1 LRRIEYLSAPA
12 NVSMADSW
20 YEIAS
25 LDHFWIQR
33 RFAVLQRLTGGMIEA
48 AKEMAEIGCGNG
60 LLQRQIEDACGRE
73 VTGFDLNEYAL
84 KQNLSRKSG
93 ICCYDI
99 FQADATLKERFDVIF
114 LFDVLEHIADEDRF
128 LEALM
133 FHLAPGGHVVVNVP
147 AGQWAY
153 SEYDVAAGHVRRYTI
168 KTLRAAA
175 QRNQLEIRAWSY
187 WGLPLVP
194 TLMVRKL
201 WLMGKHGQG
210 KIIKAGFDAR
220 TTAINKIMGALSR
233 CEVIPQTLLGTSLM
247 AVLQGMARENANTLK

>member
-1 LRRIEYLSAPA
+1 LRKIEYLSPPA
-12 NVSMADSW
+12 DVRMADSW

-25 LDHFWIQR
+25 LDHFWIRR
-33 RFAVLQRLTGGMIEA
+33 RFFVLQRLTRGLIEG

-73 VTGFDLNEYAL
+73 IAGFDLNEFAL
-84 KQNLSRKSG
+84 KQNLSRNSRV
-93 ICCYDI
+93 CCYDI
-99 FQADATLKERFDVIF
+99 FQAEAVLRERFDMIL

-153 SEYDVAAGHVRRYTI
+153 SEYDVAAGHLRRYTM
-168 KTLRAAA
+168 KTLREAAA
-175 QRNQLEIRAWSY
+175 RNHLRVKVWSY

-194 TLMVRKL
+194 TLMMRKL
-201 WLMGKHGQG
+201 WLMGKHGQST
-210 KIIKAGFDAR
+210 IIRAGFDAR
-220 TTAINKIMGALSR
+220 TTAINKVLGVLSR

-247 AVLQGMARENANTLK
+247 AVFQAERKRSM

>member
-1 LRRIEYLSAPA
+1 
-12 NVSMADSW
+12 M
-20 YEIAS
+20 
-25 LDHFWIQR
+25 QR
-33 RFAVLQRLTGGMIEA
+33 RFAVVQRLTGGMIEA

-84 KQNLSRKSG
+84 KQNLSRKSR

-114 LFDVLEHIADEDRF
+114 LFDVLEHIADEERF

-153 SEYDVAAGHVRRYTI
+153 SEYDVAAGQLRRCTI
-168 KTLRAAA
+168 YTLRATA
-175 QRNQLEIRAWSY
+175 QRQQLEIRAWRYS
-187 WGLPLVP
+187 GLPLVP
-194 TLMVRKL
+194 TLIVRKL
-201 WLMGKHGQG
+201 LLMGKHGQG
-210 KIIKAGFDAR
+210 KIPQPPSTPR
-220 TTAINKIMGALSR
+220 T
-233 CEVIPQTLLGTSLM
+233 
-247 AVLQGMARENANTLK
+247 

>member
-1 LRRIEYLSAPA
+1 MRTIEYLSAPA
-12 NVSMADSW
+12 NVSMADTW

-25 LDHFWIQR
+25 IDHFWIRR

-60 LLQRQIEDACGRE
+60 LLQRQIEDAYGRE
-73 VTGFDLNEYAL
+73 VTGIDLNEYAL
-84 KQNLSRKSG
+84 KQNLSTKSRV
-93 ICCYDI
+93 CCYDI
-99 FQADATLKERFDVIF
+99 FQEEATLRERFDVII

-133 FHLAPGGHVVVNVP
+133 FHLAPGGHVLLNVP

-175 QRNQLEIRAWSY
+175 RRNQLEVKAWSY

-194 TLMVRKL
+194 TLMARKL
-201 WLMGKHGQG
+201 WLMGKHDQS
-210 KIIKAGFDAR
+210 KIIKAGFDVR
-220 TTAINKIMGALSR
+220 TTTINKILGALSR

-247 AVLQGMARENANTLK
+247 AVFREWPPRMRAL